1 MTTYGITL
9 SSPLARILLGAMA
22 MVIAL
27 FLIVPVLVIIPLSF
41 TSQSFLTFP
50 PPGFSLRWYEQL
62 FSRSDWMNSAWLSI
76 WIACVVAL
84 VSTVLGTA
92 ASFGLV
98 RGKFPGQRL
107 VVAFILSP
115 LIIPGII
122 VAIAVYFFYARL
134 QLVGSSLAIAMAH
147 TALAVPF
154 VVVNVSASLHSFDRR
169 LEMAAQNLGAG
180 AFDTFRLVILPSI
193 RPGIVAGALFAF
205 ITSFDEL
212 IVALFI
218 AGPSQVTLPLRMWE
232 SMRSSLEPTLAAV
245 STLAIVASVS
255 LFLCASWL
263 QRVARADASK
273 KALETR

>member
-1 MTTYGITL
+1 MTGYGITL
-9 SSPLARILLGAMA
+9 SSPLARAILGVLALA
-22 MVIAL
+22 VAL
-27 FLIVPVLVIIPLSF
+27 FLIVPVLIIIPLSF
-41 TSQSFLTFP
+41 SSASFLSFP

-62 FSRSDWMNSAWLSI
+62 FSRSDWMDSAWLSI
-76 WIACVVAL
+76 WIACVVA
-84 VSTVLGTA
+84 VISTVLGTA

-107 VVAFILSP
+107 LIAFILSP

-134 QLVGSSLAIAMAH
+134 QLVGSSLSIVVAH

-154 VVVNVSASLHSFDRR
+154 VVVNVSASLHGFDKR

-245 STLAIVASVS
+245 STLAIIASVS

-263 QRVARADASK
+263 QSRSRASGSK
-273 KALETR
+273 PVPETA

>member
-1 MTTYGITL
+1 MTAYGITL
-9 SSPLARILLGAMA
+9 SSPLARVVLG
-22 MVIAL
+22 MVALVVAL
-27 FLIVPVLVIIPLSF
+27 FLIVPVLVIVPLSF
-41 TSQSFLTFP
+41 TSGSFLSFP

-62 FSRSDWMNSAWLSI
+62 FSRSDWMDSAWLSI

-84 VSTVLGTA
+84 LSTVLGTA

-98 RGKFPGQRL
+98 RGRFPGQRL

-122 VAIAVYFFYARL
+122 VAIAIYFFYARL
-134 QLVGSSLAIAMAH
+134 QLVGSSVAIAMAH

-169 LEMAAQNLGAG
+169 LEMAAHNLGAG
-180 AFDTFRLVILPSI
+180 AFDTFRFVILPSI

-245 STLAIVASVS
+245 STIAIVASVS

-263 QRVARADASK
+263 QRMTRAGSARMDREIK
-273 KALETR
+273 

>member
-9 SSPLARILLGAMA
+9 SNPVARIVLGILALA
-22 MVIAL
+22 IAL
-27 FLIVPVLVIIPLSF
+27 FLIIPVLVIIPLSF

-76 WIACVVAL
+76 WIACVVAV

-98 RGKFPGQRL
+98 RGRFPGQRL

-122 VAIAVYFFYARL
+122 VAIAIYFFYARL
-134 QLVGSSLAIAMAH
+134 QLVGSSVAIAMAH

-180 AFDTFRLVILPSI
+180 PFDTFRLVILPSI

-263 QRVARADASK
+263 QRIARAGAGRKDR
-273 KALETR
+273 ETT

>member
-1 MTTYGITL
+1 MTGYAITL
-9 SSPLARILLGAMA
+9 SSPLARALLGIVALA
-22 MVIAL
+22 VAL
-27 FLIVPVLVIIPLSF
+27 FLIVPVLVIVPLSF
-41 TSQSFLTFP
+41 SSGSFLSFP
-50 PPGFSLRWYEQL
+50 PPGFSLRWYQQL
-62 FSRSDWMNSAWLSI
+62 FSRSDWMDSAWLSI
-76 WIACVVAL
+76 WIACLVAL
-84 VSTVLGTA
+84 LSTVLGTA

-107 VVAFILSP
+107 LVAFILSP

-134 QLVGSSLAIAMAH
+134 QLVGSPIAIAVAH

-154 VVVNVSASLHSFDRR
+154 VVVNVSASLHGFDKR

-193 RPGIVAGALFAF
+193 RPGVIAGALFAF

-245 STLAIVASVS
+245 STLAVVASVS

-263 QRVARADASK
+263 QRRAQAG
-273 KALETR
+273 AGRMVREGA

>member
-1 MTTYGITL
+1 MTGYGITL
-9 SSPLARILLGAMA
+9 SSPWARALLGL
-22 MVIAL
+22 IAL
-27 FLIVPVLVIIPLSF
+27 AVAVFLIVPVLVIVPLSF
-41 TSQSFLTFP
+41 SSGSFLSFP
-50 PPGFSLRWYEQL
+50 PPGFSLRWYQQL
-62 FSRSDWMNSAWLSI
+62 FSRSDWMQSAWLSI
-76 WIACVVAL
+76 WIAALVAL
-84 VSTVLGTA
+84 LATVLGTA

-98 RGKFPGQRL
+98 RARFPGQRL
-107 VVAFILSP
+107 LLAFILSP

-134 QLVGSSLAIAMAH
+134 QLVGSPVAIAVAH

-154 VVVNVSASLHSFDRR
+154 VVVNVSASLHGFDKR

-180 AFDTFRLVILPSI
+180 AFDTFRLVILPGI
-193 RPGIVAGALFAF
+193 RPGVIAGALFAF

-245 STLAIVASVS
+245 STLAIIASVS

-263 QRVARADASK
+263 QGRARATGGRIAEED
-273 KALETR
+273 T

>member
-1 MTTYGITL
+1 MTGYAITL
-9 SSPLARILLGAMA
+9 SSPLARALLSIVALA
-22 MVIAL
+22 VAL
-27 FLIVPVLVIIPLSF
+27 FLIVPVLVIVPLSF
-41 TSQSFLTFP
+41 SSGSFLSFP
-50 PPGFSLRWYEQL
+50 PPGFSLRWYQQL
-62 FSRSDWMNSAWLSI
+62 FSRSDWMDSAWLSI

-84 VSTVLGTA
+84 LSTVLGTA

-107 VVAFILSP
+107 LVAFILSP

-134 QLVGSSLAIAMAH
+134 QLVGSPVAIAVAH

-154 VVVNVSASLHSFDRR
+154 VVVNVSASLHGFDKR

-193 RPGIVAGALFAF
+193 RPGVVAGALFAF

-245 STLAIVASVS
+245 STLAVVASVS

-263 QRVARADASK
+263 QRRAQAGAGK
-273 KALETR
+273 VVREGA

>member
-1 MTTYGITL
+1 MTGYAITL
-9 SSPLARILLGAMA
+9 SSPLARALLGIVALA
-22 MVIAL
+22 VAL
-27 FLIVPVLVIIPLSF
+27 FLIVPVLVIVPLSF
-41 TSQSFLTFP
+41 SSGSFLSFP
-50 PPGFSLRWYEQL
+50 PPGFSLRWYQQL
-62 FSRSDWMNSAWLSI
+62 FSRSDWMDSAWLSI

-84 VSTVLGTA
+84 LSTVLGTA

-107 VVAFILSP
+107 LVAFILSP

-134 QLVGSSLAIAMAH
+134 QLVGSPVAIAVAH

-154 VVVNVSASLHSFDRR
+154 VVVNVSASLHGFDKR

-193 RPGIVAGALFAF
+193 RPGVVAGALFAF

-245 STLAIVASVS
+245 STLAVVASVS

-263 QRVARADASK
+263 QRRAQAGAGK
-273 KALETR
+273 VVREGA